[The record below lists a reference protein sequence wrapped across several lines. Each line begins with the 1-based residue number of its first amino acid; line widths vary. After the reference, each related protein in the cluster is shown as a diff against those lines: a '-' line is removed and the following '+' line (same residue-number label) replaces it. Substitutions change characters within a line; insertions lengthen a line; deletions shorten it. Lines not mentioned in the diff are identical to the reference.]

1 MEFGVQSVTYD
12 EIYMFMKTHKP
23 IRIEDIVGMT
33 EISPRLCATTENF
46 NIPVQ
51 TIQG

>member
-33 EISPRLCATTENF
+33 EISPLAQTTENF

>member
-33 EISPRLCATTENF
+33 EISSTLRNY
-46 NIPVQ
+46 
-51 TIQG
+51 